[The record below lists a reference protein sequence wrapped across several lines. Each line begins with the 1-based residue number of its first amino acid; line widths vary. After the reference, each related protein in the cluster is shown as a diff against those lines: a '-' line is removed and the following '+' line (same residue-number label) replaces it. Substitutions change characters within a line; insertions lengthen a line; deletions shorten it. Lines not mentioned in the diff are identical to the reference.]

1 MNYQIKPRTWIMAG
15 LLTLLLAG
23 GSRLAAVADGNADP
37 AGPYLGRWDL
47 TLHTPARDYSSWL
60 DIQENGGR
68 LRARMVGRWGR
79 ARWLPQAAIANGRI
93 NFVSPGNEEG
103 RANGDMEFDGERIG
117 DELVGTTSG
126 PAGEAWTWRG
136 ERAPALR
143 RAQIPRRGDPIRL
156 FNGTDIAGWTMTNA
170 AAKPWRVVDG
180 TLVSSGGG
188 ADLQSLAKYG
198 DFSLHIE
205 FNCSR
210 GANSGVYLR
219 GRYEVQIEDDAEPE
233 GPSERIAGIYGFIA
247 PKVPAPRAPGIWH
260 AFDITLIGRRV
271 TVVFDGT
278 TLINAEEIP
287 GITGGALDSH
297 EGLPGPILLQGS
309 EMGEVAYRNI
319 VLTPLLAAEPA
330 ADVPSARV
338 QRLLAAMSRDDK
350 MSVIRG
356 AHEPA
361 DAAQGEAGWTR
372 GVPRLGIPDLRFAD
386 GPPGVLVRHTSTG
399 MPATLSM
406 AASFSPGDAEAT
418 GALIGRDARS
428 LGIDVILQPYINLY
442 RDPTFERAYNTLGED
457 PVLTGTLA
465 ARFVRGA
472 QAQNVMAQAKHFAAY
487 EGGED
492 AEANDQTLREIYLS
506 PFADVSRAGVA
517 SIMCAYNRINGLYAC
532 DNDSLLNGILRGE
545 DGFAG
550 FITSDW
556 GATHGAEF
564 IVHGMDMEQPGTGP
578 SAHFALGREPNEPA
592 MTAEET
598 AELQDTMAT
607 GVPEEQ
613 RFPLPRPSDA
623 DAAPPAHFSKN
634 LGEALALGTVSDAD
648 LDVAAAHVLGQI
660 ERFGWLDRPPN
671 HQVRALAVA
680 DNARSVQRLAE
691 RGAVLLKNDGVL
703 PLRAADMASLALI
716 GPGALQ
722 TFAIVDGQEQ
732 SYGRAARQV
741 GAWQALRAQGGGK
754 GVRLAVA
761 DDMTGEPIP
770 KHTFARLTR
779 SAEHGPVAGPNQQID
794 FTRKSG
800 HALPAGTNTRWDGT
814 LMIPLDGD
822 YDIDLQL
829 LGATGKFSIDG
840 RKIGDM
846 GWWGGHGDIVFPNR
860 DNVVPTTDGLDNVRR
875 LVHLTA
881 GPHAVSVEVAADGS
895 GEPVQVRLAWVTP
908 EMRER
913 SFSAAVKLAKRSRVA
928 VVFAWSRNRPLFGL
942 PGDQDRL
949 IEAVSQVN
957 SNTVVVLNTG
967 QAIAMPWLN
976 QVRAVLEMWY
986 TGDEGGWAAA
996 NLLTGRAN
1004 PGGRLPITW
1013 PVHLEDYAA
1022 MDPRYS
1028 ERASRGVDGRTDYNE
1043 GVQVGYRW
1051 FDHEGI
1057 APLFPFGH
1065 GMSYST
1071 FVYSDLRLAFSAD
1084 GGVTVTC
1091 RVRNSSQ
1098 RDGDAVVQA
1107 YLGAPT
1113 PAPAGADFAVRAL
1126 AAFERVRVE
1135 AGGMRQVQL
1144 QIAPQRLRYWSLTD
1158 HAWHNVARG
1167 GRRVYVGASSRD
1179 LPLSAP
1185 LPQQGADSV
1194 ER

>member
-1 MNYQIKPRTWIMAG
+1 MSRPFVA
-15 LLTLLLAG
+15 LLTLWLAG
-23 GSRLAAVADGNADP
+23 ILGSAAAADGNADP
-37 AGPYLGRWDL
+37 AAPYLGRWDL

-60 DIQENGGR
+60 EIQENGGR
-68 LRARMVGRWGR
+68 LRARMVGRWGH

-93 NFVSPGNEEG
+93 KMVSPGNEEG
-103 RANGDMEFDGERIG
+103 RADGDLVFEGERLG
-117 DELVGTTSG
+117 DELVGTTNG
-126 PAGEAWTWRG
+126 PAGEVWTWRG

-143 RAQIPRRGDPIRL
+143 SAPMPRRGDPIRL
-156 FNGTDIAGWTMTNA
+156 FNGTDITGWTMTNA
-170 AAKPWRVVDG
+170 AATPWHVVRG

-188 ADLQSLAKYG
+188 ADLQSRARYG

-219 GRYEVQIEDDAEPE
+219 GRYEVQIEDDAVPE
-233 GPSERIAGIYGFIA
+233 GPSERTGGIYGYIA
-247 PKVPAPRAPGIWH
+247 PLVPAPRTPGVWH
-260 AFDITLIGRRV
+260 AFDITLLGRRV
-271 TVVFDGT
+271 TVVLDGT

-319 VLTPLLAAEPA
+319 VLTPLLAGDPTA
-330 ADVPSARV
+330 AVPSARV
-338 QRLLAAMSRDDK
+338 QGLLAAMSREDK

-356 AHEPA
+356 THEPV
-361 DAAQGEAGWTR
+361 DAEQGEAGWAR

-399 MPATLSM
+399 MPSTLSM

-472 QAQNVMAQAKHFAAY
+472 QAQNVMAQAKHFVAY
-487 EGGED
+487 EGADD
-492 AEANDQTLREIYLS
+492 AMVDGQTLREIYVS

-517 SIMCAYNRINGLYAC
+517 SIMCAYNRVNGMYAC
-532 DNDSLLNGILRGE
+532 DHDSLLNGILRGE

-556 GATHGAEF
+556 GAAHGPEF
-564 IVHGMDMEQPGTGP
+564 MVHGMDMEQPGTGP
-578 SAHFALGREPNEPA
+578 SAYFALGPEPEEPA

-613 RFPLPRPSDA
+613 RFPLPKPHTGV
-623 DAAPPAHFSKN
+623 APPPAPVAKN
-634 LGEALALGTVSDAD
+634 VGEALTLGSVSDAD
-648 LDVAAAHVLGQI
+648 LDLAVARVLGQM
-660 ERFGWLDRPPN
+660 ERFGWLDRAPS
-671 HQVRALAVA
+671 HAVRALAVA
-680 DNARSVQRLAE
+680 DHAQSVQRLAE

-732 SYGRAARQV
+732 SYGRAGRQI
-741 GAWQALRAQGGGK
+741 GAWQALRDQGRGK
-754 GVRLAVA
+754 GVQLAVA
-761 DDMTGEPIP
+761 DDMTGEAIP
-770 KHTFARLTR
+770 KEAFARLTR
-779 SAEHGPVAGPNQQID
+779 AGDHGSAPILEEQID
-794 FTRKSG
+794 FTRQSG
-800 HALPAGTNTRWDGT
+800 QALPAGTTRQWDGT
-814 LMIPLDGD
+814 LMIPVDGD

-840 RKIGDM
+840 RKVGDM

-875 LVHLTA
+875 RVPLSA
-881 GPHAVSVEVAADGS
+881 GPHAVRVEASADGS
-895 GEPVQVRLAWVTP
+895 AEPVQVRLAWVTP
-908 EMRER
+908 AMRER
-913 SFSAAVKLAKRSRVA
+913 SFSAAVELAKRSRTA
-928 VVFAWSRNRPLFGL
+928 VVFAWSRDRPFFGL

-949 IEAVSQVN
+949 IDAVSRVN

-967 QAIAMPWLN
+967 QAVAMPWLAR
-976 QVRAVLEMWY
+976 VRAVLEMWY

-1022 MDPRYS
+1022 LDPRHPQ
-1028 ERASRGVDGRTDYNE
+1028 RASRGIDGRTVYDE

-1051 FDHEGI
+1051 FDKEGI

-1065 GMSYST
+1065 GLSYST
-1071 FVYSDLRLAFSAD
+1071 FVYSDLRLTRSTD

-1091 RVRNSSQ
+1091 RIRNSSH
-1098 RDGDAVVQA
+1098 REGDAVIQA

-1113 PAPAGADFAVRAL
+1113 PAPAGVDFAVRAL
-1126 AAFERVRVE
+1126 AAFERVRIE
-1135 AGGMRQVQL
+1135 AGGVRQVQL

-1158 HAWHNVARG
+1158 HAWHTVRG
-1167 GRRVYVGASSRD
+1167 GRKVYVGASSRD

-1185 LPQQGADSV
+1185 ITD
-1194 ER
+1194 

>member
-1 MNYQIKPRTWIMAG
+1 MG
-15 LLTLLLAG
+15 VLLA
-23 GSRLAAVADGNADP
+23 LLP
-37 AGPYLGRWDL
+37 A
-47 TLHTPARDYSSWL
+47 
-60 DIQENGGR
+60 
-68 LRARMVGRWGR
+68 
-79 ARWLPQAAIANGRI
+79 
-93 NFVSPGNEEG
+93 
-103 RANGDMEFDGERIG
+103 
-117 DELVGTTSG
+117 
-126 PAGEAWTWRG
+126 
-136 ERAPALR
+136 
-143 RAQIPRRGDPIRL
+143 
-156 FNGTDIAGWTMTNA
+156 
-170 AAKPWRVVDG
+170 
-180 TLVSSGGG
+180 
-188 ADLQSLAKYG
+188 
-198 DFSLHIE
+198 
-205 FNCSR
+205 
-210 GANSGVYLR
+210 
-219 GRYEVQIEDDAEPE
+219 
-233 GPSERIAGIYGFIA
+233 
-247 PKVPAPRAPGIWH
+247 
-260 AFDITLIGRRV
+260 
-271 TVVFDGT
+271 
-278 TLINAEEIP
+278 
-287 GITGGALDSH
+287 
-297 EGLPGPILLQGS
+297 
-309 EMGEVAYRNI
+309 I

-330 ADVPSARV
+330 ADVPSAHVR
-338 QRLLAAMSRDDK
+338 RLLIAMSREDK

-399 MPATLSM
+399 MPSTLSM

-428 LGIDVILQPYINLY
+428 LGVDVILQPYINLY

-472 QAQNVMAQAKHFAAY
+472 QAQNVMAQAKHFVAY
-487 EGGED
+487 EGGDD
-492 AEANDQTLREIYLS
+492 AQVNGQALREIYLA

-517 SIMCAYNRINGLYAC
+517 SIMCAYNRINGIYAC

-556 GATHGAEF
+556 GAAHGAEF

-578 SAHFALGREPNEPA
+578 SAYFALGSETDEPA

-598 AELQDTMAT
+598 AELQDTMAK

-613 RFPLPRPSDA
+613 RFPLPRPTDA
-623 DAAPPAHFSKN
+623 GAPPSAHFSKN

-648 LDVAAAHVLGQI
+648 LDLAVSHVLGQM
-660 ERFGWLDRPPN
+660 ERFGWLDRSPS
-671 HQVRALAVA
+671 HRVRSLAVA
-680 DNARSVQRLAE
+680 DTARRVQRLAE

-703 PLRAADMASLALI
+703 PLRAADLASLALI

-732 SYGRAARQV
+732 SYGRGGRQI
-741 GAWQALRAQGGGK
+741 GAWQALRAQGLGK
-754 GVRLAVA
+754 GVQLAVA

-770 KHTFARLTR
+770 QQAFTRLTR
-779 SAEHGPVAGPNQQID
+779 SGEHGPQPVPEEQID
-794 FTRKSG
+794 FTHKSG
-800 HALPAGTNTRWDGT
+800 HALPPGTNTQWDGT
-814 LMIPLDGD
+814 LMIPVDGD

-840 RKIGDM
+840 RKVGDM

-875 LVHLTA
+875 LVHMRA
-881 GPHAVSVEVAADGS
+881 GAHAVRVEAAADGS

-908 EMRER
+908 AMRER
-913 SFSAAVKLAKRSRVA
+913 SFSAAVELAGRSRTA
-928 VVFAWSRNRPLFGL
+928 VVFAWSRGRPSFGL

-949 IEAVSQVN
+949 IEAVSRVN

-967 QAIAMPWLN
+967 QALAMPWLN

-1013 PVHLEDYAA
+1013 PVRLEDYAA
-1022 MDPRYS
+1022 MDLRYP
-1028 ERASRGVDGRTDYNE
+1028 ERASRGVGGRTVYDE

-1051 FDHEGI
+1051 FDREGI
-1057 APLFPFGH
+1057 EPLFPFGH
-1065 GMSYST
+1065 GLSYST
-1071 FVYSDLRLAFSAD
+1071 FVYSDLRLARSAD
-1084 GGVTVTC
+1084 GGVTVSC
-1091 RVRNSSQ
+1091 RIRNSSE
-1098 RDGDAVVQA
+1098 RNGDAVVQA

-1126 AAFERVRVE
+1126 AAFERVRIE
-1135 AGGMRQVQL
+1135 AGGVRQVRL
-1144 QIAPQRLRYWSLTD
+1144 QIAPQRLRYWSVTD
-1158 HAWHNVARG
+1158 QAWHIVVRG

-1185 LPQQGADSV
+1185 LPRQSGDSAD
-1194 ER
+1194 R

>member
-1 MNYQIKPRTWIMAG
+1 MRGLMA
-15 LLTLLLAG
+15 LLLAAG
-23 GSRLAAVADGNADP
+23 LGSAAVADANADP

-68 LRARMVGRWGR
+68 LRARMVGRWGH
-79 ARWLPQAAIANGRI
+79 ARWLPQATISNGRI
-93 NFVSPGNEEG
+93 SFVSPGNEEG
-103 RANGDMEFDGERIG
+103 RANGDMVFEGERRG

-143 RAQIPRRGDPIRL
+143 RAQRPRRGDPIRL

-170 AAKPWRVVDG
+170 AAKPWRAVDG

-205 FNCSR
+205 FNCAR
-210 GANSGVYLR
+210 GANSGIYLR

-233 GPSERIAGIYGFIA
+233 GPSERTGGIYGYIA
-247 PKVPAPRAPGIWH
+247 PIVPAPRTPGVWH

-297 EGLPGPILLQGS
+297 EGLLGPILLQGS

-338 QRLLAAMSRDDK
+338 QRLLAVMSREEK

-361 DAAQGEAGWTR
+361 GAEQGEAGWTR
-372 GVPRLGIPDLRFAD
+372 GVPRLGVPDLRFAD
-386 GPPGVLVRHTSTG
+386 GPPGVLVRHISTG
-399 MPATLSM
+399 MPSTLSM
-406 AASFSPGDAEAT
+406 AASFSAGDAEAT

-487 EGGED
+487 EGGD
-492 AEANDQTLREIYLS
+492 DTQVDGQTLREIYLA

-517 SIMCAYNRINGLYAC
+517 SIMCAYNRINGIYAC
-532 DNDSLLNGILRGE
+532 DDDSLLNGILRGE

-556 GATHGAEF
+556 GAAHGAEF

-578 SAHFALGREPNEPA
+578 SAYFALGPEPDEPA

-598 AELQDTMAT
+598 AELQDTMAK

-613 RFPLPRPSDA
+613 RFPLPKPHA
-623 DAAPPAHFSKN
+623 GGAPPPGHFSKN

-648 LDVAAAHVLGQI
+648 LDLAAAHVLGQM
-660 ERFGWLDRPPN
+660 ERFGWLDRAPS
-671 HQVRALAVA
+671 HQVRSLAMA
-680 DNARSVQRLAE
+680 DNARRVQRLAE

-732 SYGRAARQV
+732 SYGLAGRQLGV
-741 GAWQALRAQGGGK
+741 WQALRSQGRGK
-754 GVRLAVA
+754 GVQLAVA
-761 DDMTGEPIP
+761 DDMTGESIP
-770 KHTFARLTR
+770 KMAFARLTR
-779 SAEHGPVAGPNQQID
+779 SGEQGAPAIPDEQID

-800 HALPAGTNTRWDGT
+800 HALPAGTNVQWEGT
-814 LMIPLDGD
+814 LMIAADGD

-840 RKIGDM
+840 RKVGDM

-875 LVHLTA
+875 LVHLSA
-881 GPHAVSVEVAADGS
+881 GAHAVRVETAADGS
-895 GEPVQVRLAWVTP
+895 GESVQVRLAWVTP

-913 SFSAAVKLAKRSRVA
+913 SFSAAVELAARSRTA
-928 VVFAWSRNRPLFGL
+928 VVFAWSRDRPFFGL

-949 IEAVSQVN
+949 IEAVARVN

-967 QAIAMPWLN
+967 QAVAMPWLHV
-976 QVRAVLEMWY
+976 VRAVLEMWY

-1022 MDPRYS
+1022 MDPRYPQRS
-1028 ERASRGVDGRTDYNE
+1028 SRGS
-1043 GVQVGYRW
+1043 
-1051 FDHEGI
+1051 GI
-1057 APLFPFGH
+1057 L
-1065 GMSYST
+1065 
-1071 FVYSDLRLAFSAD
+1071 
-1084 GGVTVTC
+1084 
-1091 RVRNSSQ
+1091 
-1098 RDGDAVVQA
+1098 
-1107 YLGAPT
+1107 
-1113 PAPAGADFAVRAL
+1113 
-1126 AAFERVRVE
+1126 
-1135 AGGMRQVQL
+1135 
-1144 QIAPQRLRYWSLTD
+1144 
-1158 HAWHNVARG
+1158 
-1167 GRRVYVGASSRD
+1167 
-1179 LPLSAP
+1179 
-1185 LPQQGADSV
+1185 
-1194 ER
+1194 